1 MDKDATDTFVL
12 DGETLPFSPGDTVLQ
27 AARRAGHHIPHLC
40 WHDGYAP
47 HGSCRVCVVKA
58 GTRTVAACTTPVTSQ
73 MEVTLQD
80 ETLSAQRTAILQM
93 LFVEGN
99 HFCPSC
105 EKSGHCRLQ
114 ATAYAA
120 GIEGPHF
127 EEFYPDRPLDA
138 SHPQLLL
145 DLNRCILC
153 GLCVRA
159 SRLHDGKA
167 VFALGGHGIHTH
179 LVVNSPS
186 GRLVDSDIHPDDVAA
201 GICPVGV
208 ILKKRQGFAVAIGDR
223 RYDRRT
229 IADDEGGDAA
239 GPA

>member
-1 MDKDATDTFVL
+1 MDTDTFLL
-12 DGETLPFSPGDTVLQ
+12 DGDELPFRPGDTVLQ
-27 AARRAGHHIPHLC
+27 AAQRAGRYIPHLC
-40 WHDGYAP
+40 WHEGYAP

-58 GTRTVAACTTPVTSQ
+58 GTRTVAACTTPVTPQ
-73 MEVTLQD
+73 LEVTLQD
-80 ETLSAQRTAILQM
+80 ETLSAQRQAILQM
-93 LFVEGN
+93 LFIEGN

-105 EKSGHCRLQ
+105 EKSGQCRLQ

-138 SHPQLLL
+138 SHPALLL

-159 SRLHDGKA
+159 SQQQDGKN

-186 GRLVDSDIHPDDVAA
+186 GRLADSDIHPDDAA
-201 GICPVGV
+201 VGICPVGV
-208 ILKKRQGFAVAIGDR
+208 ILKKRQGFAVALGDR
-223 RYDRRT
+223 RYDRQS
-229 IADDEGGDAA
+229 IADEEGGDAA
-239 GPA
+239 ASP